1 MRAGLAGCHTI
12 APVAVEGD
20 VDLQRLCYQAALV
33 KRIEDMMCVE
43 GSVIVS
49 DTGVVAPDDQ
59 VRTAKILAKQ
69 CV

>member
-12 APVAVEGD
+12 ASVAVEGD
-20 VDLQRLCYQAALV
+20 VDLQWLCYQAALV